1 MAAIADPASFRT
13 ARLRQDLARRFGLTG
28 FWHWWL
34 HELSSLVPGRVRAA
48 FERRRA
54 RPVLAFD
61 GARAV
66 LCAPVRSRSRAV
78 TAAATRSGRAVPGR
92 RSMRT
97 VTRSPP
103 SGALSTTTW

>member
-48 FERRRA
+48 FEIRA
-54 RPVLAFD
+54 CAKRP
-61 GARAV
+61 ARA
-66 LCAPVRSRSRAV
+66 
-78 TAAATRSGRAVPGR
+78 
-92 RSMRT
+92 
-97 VTRSPP
+97 
-103 SGALSTTTW
+103 